1 MTFIKPI
8 NVLTIQDELKRYRE
22 LCQMYQYRPVRDEFA
37 DIVQF
42 ILLHSGNGNG
52 GALGESIET
61 IQNVEQTSTFDW
73 LYESFMEELELVTE
87 KGGGHIEAGG
97 EEEFDTTVGLV
108 AGTAKKAV
116 NTVIGG
122 AVIAGLYINFLFK
135 KGKLKGSIAQ
145 EGQLEMSKLNLYEKV
160 ITIGVKLA
168 KMKGESQPKLTDLTQ
183 PALTSTPALPEKPE
197 SDKE

>member
-22 LCQMYQYRPVRDEFA
+22 LCLMYQHKPVRDEFA
-37 DIVQF
+37 DIIQF

-61 IQNVEQTSTFDW
+61 IENIEQSSTFDW
-73 LYESFMEELELVTE
+73 LYESFIEELELVTE

-116 NTVIGG
+116 NTVIAG
-122 AVIAGLYINFLFK
+122 AAIAGLYINFLFK

-183 PALTSTPALPEKPE
+183 PALTDTPGLPEKPE